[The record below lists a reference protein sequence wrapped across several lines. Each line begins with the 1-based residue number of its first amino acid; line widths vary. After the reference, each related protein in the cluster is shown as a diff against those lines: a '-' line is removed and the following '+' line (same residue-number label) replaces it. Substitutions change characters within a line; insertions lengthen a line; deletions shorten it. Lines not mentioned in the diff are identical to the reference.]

1 MGLDTKD
8 LSEKMLSTHRT
19 TQPKTNI
26 REIAMQLCSYIRTL
40 HCTIHQYKIWPM
52 SFSPLHRKRQRN
64 QSFRYNLNETEKQK
78 IHNQRFMNNDNVCRV
93 QQRPK
98 RHWLP
103 VTRRASSR
111 RLQHIPYRLKCSMYM
126 KPDIET
132 RCFCLLFFFL
142 VLVLLCCWL
151 EKERVEMHHALC
163 TQVLNTLLLSSHE
176 IDRNLVTFYKG
187 RSNLAQIFSSIINN
201 VRCVPRLMHISI
213 SRHQRCELCARHTH
227 ATRMCVLR
235 VDSKRKR
242 QIHTNFNAIMKKLNA
257 LDIKILIK
265 YTNAWLLWD
274 IRYIRIV

>member
-1 MGLDTKD
+1 MSVEYSRDQNDIGF
-8 LSEKMLSTHRT
+8 LSLVGRHRDVY
-19 TQPKTNI
+19 NI
-26 REIAMQLCSYIRTL
+26 FHTDWNVVCIWSQTL
-40 HCTIHQYKIWPM
+40 
-52 SFSPLHRKRQRN
+52 
-64 QSFRYNLNETEKQK
+64 KQ
-78 IHNQRFMNNDNVCRV
+78 DVSVC
-93 QQRPK
+93 
-98 RHWLP
+98 
-103 VTRRASSR
+103 
-111 RLQHIPYRLKCSMYM
+111 
-126 KPDIET
+126 
-132 RCFCLLFFFL
+132 FFFFL

-187 RSNLAQIFSSIINN
+187 RSILAQIFSSIINN

>member
-1 MGLDTKD
+1 MDLDSKD

-19 TQPKTNI
+19 TQPKRNI
-26 REIAMQLCSYIRTL
+26 REIAMQLCCYIRTL

-132 RCFCLLFFFL
+132 RCFCLLFFFFGFGFA
-142 VLVLLCCWL
+142 VLLTG
-151 EKERVEMHHALC
+151 ERTGRNASC
-163 TQVLNTLLLSSHE
+163 TVHTSAEH
-176 IDRNLVTFYKG
+176 TFIVIAWN
-187 RSNLAQIFSSIINN
+187 RSQPCHFLQRSFQFSTDFQFDN
-201 VRCVPRLMHISI
+201 
-213 SRHQRCELCARHTH
+213 
-227 ATRMCVLR
+227 
-235 VDSKRKR
+235 K
-242 QIHTNFNAIMKKLNA
+242 
-257 LDIKILIK
+257 
-265 YTNAWLLWD
+265 
-274 IRYIRIV
+274 